1 VDAPPPLKRQ
11 KWRDAVLVM
20 VIICLLILA
29 VIQPRMF
36 VGAMVGA
43 VIGVF
48 TLIRRYYSKPQTRS
62 E

>member
-1 VDAPPPLKRQ
+1 MDPTPPLKRQ
-11 KWRDAVLVM
+11 KWRDAVLVL

-48 TLIRRYYSKPQTRS
+48 TLVRRYYSKPQTPN